1 MIIDLMTVL
10 AETVQANLR
19 PAVLTFLRVGAAM
32 AVLPAFG
39 EQSVPTRIRLVIALA
54 FTGIV
59 APSVAAEFQGKAL
72 LLPAFAEVCAGLLL
86 GLMLRIM
93 VLALQTAAAI
103 AAQSASLSQLF
114 AGAGAEPQP
123 ALGTLFTIAAL
134 ALAVQAGLHVK
145 VAQLLIHSYTLL
157 PAGHLPAAA
166 DVAQWGVTDM
176 GRAMALAFSLAA
188 PFVIASVLWNVAL
201 GVVNRA
207 MPQLMVSFIGAP
219 ALALGGLILTAI
231 TTPFIL
237 ALWLSHLDQRLAQP
251 FAQP

>member
-1 MIIDLMTVL
+1 MIIDLMTVV
-10 AETVQANLR
+10 AEDMQANLR
-19 PAVLTFLRVGAAM
+19 PAILTFLRVGAAM

-39 EQSVPTRIRLVIALA
+39 EQSVPARIRLVIALA
-54 FTGIV
+54 FTAIV
-59 APSVAAEFQGKAL
+59 APAVATEFQGDTLLIPAL
-72 LLPAFAEVCAGLLL
+72 AEVLAGLLL
-86 GLMLRIM
+86 GLLLRIM

-114 AGAGAEPQP
+114 VGAGAEPQP

-145 VAQLLIHSYTLL
+145 VAQLFIHSYAVL
-157 PAGHLPAAA
+157 PAGRLPIAA
-166 DVAQWGVTDM
+166 DVAQWGVADM

-231 TTPFIL
+231 ATPFIL
-237 ALWLSHLDQRLAQP
+237 ALWLSHLDQRLIQP